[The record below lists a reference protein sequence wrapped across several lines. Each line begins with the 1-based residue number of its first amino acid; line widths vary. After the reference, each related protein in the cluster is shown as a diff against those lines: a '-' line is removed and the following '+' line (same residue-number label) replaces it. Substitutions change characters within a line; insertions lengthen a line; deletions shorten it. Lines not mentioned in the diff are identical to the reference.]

1 MHKSFSVNDNI
12 AAFLELAS
20 NRAKIKATL
29 FPEATVLSYT
39 SKTLMA

>member
-1 MHKSFSVNDNI
+1 MNGNV

-20 NRAKIKATL
+20 NHAKITTVSFPGATG
-29 FPEATVLSYT
+29 PSYT

>member
-20 NRAKIKATL
+20 NCAKIKANL
-29 FPEATVLSYT
+29 LPEATVLSYT